1 MELFST
7 EKPQPKLIVGNIKK
21 FWAYDN
27 HYCIN
32 ISYQDRSWVC
42 LGDLDKSLF
51 IAEENWDSNKL
62 HLKQIAG
69 NLLGGKVF
77 AERFDTVSRK
87 HSLSINNGNKI
98 ITVEGIS
105 GIASLANYRSQK
117 EWVDWVQKTWSL

>member
-7 EKPQPKLIVGNIKK
+7 EKSKPKLTVGNITR

-32 ISYQDRSWVC
+32 VSYQDKNWVC

-51 IAEENWDSNKL
+51 IAEENWDLNKL
-62 HLKQIAG
+62 ELKQIAG
-69 NLLGGKVF
+69 SLLGGKVL
-77 AERFDTVSRK
+77 AEEFNTISKK
-87 HSLSINNGNKI
+87 HSLSINNGNKL

-105 GIASLANYRSQK
+105 GIVSLANYRNQQ
-117 EWVDWVQKTWSL
+117 EWINWIQRIWNL